1 MKTKLILFT
10 LFILSMCMNSC
21 NNTADTKTESQETK
35 IDSAAYVLQV
45 LDSLEEGGVTYH
57 KEYSELGI
65 FGNELNSFKTSVNC
79 ISLLTDTL
87 YYFHIEG
94 YDCNYGAKDIPE
106 TEIPTFRDVVKTM
119 INACNKGVDVHE
131 EISYISK
138 SGLILKVKTNEE
150 KSLDNIDMQL
160 DGKYSRHLFLHTGDL
175 TKLHEYLCQ
184 AQIKIKE
191 LKKK

>member
-1 MKTKLILFT
+1 MRKFYLHIVTVVAFLF
-10 LFILSMCMNSC
+10 LAGC
-21 NNTADTKTESQETK
+21 NNANNGNDDKKVEIDT
-35 IDSAAYVLQV
+35 AAYVLQV

-87 YYFHIEG
+87 YFFRIEG
-94 YDCNYGAKDIPE
+94 HDYNYGAKDIPE

-119 INACNKGVDVHE
+119 INACNKGEDVHE

-150 KSLDNIDMQL
+150 RKIDNIGMFL
-160 DGKYSRHLFLHTGDL
+160 DGKYSRHLFLDIESL
-175 TKLHEYLCQ
+175 KKLHEYLCQ
-184 AQIKIKE
+184 AQIKIRE

>member
-1 MKTKLILFT
+1 MKTKLILFA

-45 LDSLEEGGVTYH
+45 LDSLEQGGVTYH

-65 FGNELNSFKTSVNC
+65 FGNELNSFKTSINC

-87 YYFHIEG
+87 YYFRIEG
-94 YDCNYGAKDIPE
+94 YDYDYGAKDIPE

-119 INACNKGVDVHE
+119 INACNKGADVHE
-131 EISYISK
+131 EISYISR

-150 KSLDNIDMQL
+150 KSLDDIEMQL
-160 DGKYSRHLFLHTGDL
+160 DGKYSRYLFLHTGDL
-175 TKLHEYLCQ
+175 AKLHEYLCQ